1 MNIHII
7 CMSIMILYSIPI
19 FSENTALKVVNKKI
33 SLQKFVPADLVPFQ
47 SVQVSKQIVA
57 DLQKLLSAAKK
68 DGIALKV
75 VSGYRSYAYQ
85 QKTFE
90 RWVQKELKNNAK
102 LTREQAEAKANRYS
116 ARPGHSEHQ
125 LGTAVDILAAE
136 NGYQFESEKKLRS
149 MDWIAA
155 NCQKYNFKISYPKD
169 NAEYIY
175 EPWHIRWF
183 PAQ

>member
-1 MNIHII
+1 MNISSVCLSI
-7 CMSIMILYSIPI
+7 CIFFSIPI
-19 FSENTALKVVNKKI
+19 FSENSALKIVNKKT
-33 SLQKFVPADLVPFQ
+33 SLGKFIPSDLVSFQ
-47 SVQVSKQIVA
+47 SVQVSKKIVS
-57 DLQKLLSAAKK
+57 DLRKLLAAGKK
-68 DGIALKV
+68 DGIDLKV
-75 VSGYRSYAYQ
+75 VSGYRSYTYQ
-85 QKTFE
+85 KKTFE
-90 RWVQKELKNNAK
+90 RWVQKELIKNPK
-102 LTREQAEAKANRYS
+102 ISRTEAEVLANTYS

-125 LGTAVDILAAE
+125 LGTTVDILSAE
-136 NGYQFESEKKLRS
+136 NGYQFESKKKLRS